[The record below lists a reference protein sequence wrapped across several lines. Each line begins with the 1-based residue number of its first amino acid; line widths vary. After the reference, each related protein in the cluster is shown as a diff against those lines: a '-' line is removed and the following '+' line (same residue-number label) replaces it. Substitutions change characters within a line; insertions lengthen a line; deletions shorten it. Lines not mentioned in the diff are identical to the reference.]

1 MIPKKLA
8 SRLAA
13 LLAACCLLSVPALA
27 AETGEL
33 ALPGGPAPKL
43 TQLSFPEGEDND
55 ELFSAYVSQRLFA
68 AANAGVSPLSAQ
80 DPAGDRLVGDVNK
93 RAYSLLKE
101 KIETTAKSGGSAMYT
116 LTSEELGQKTE
127 WTFEELKDLDN
138 DPENPLFGD
147 SQEMTDEILEQI
159 VSLLFDQ
166 VSAELDA
173 LAVENALLV
182 DCPFDLYWFDKT
194 LGVAFWAQIA
204 EGGGFQNETL
214 SLSLEYRFNY
224 RVAEAYRDEDY
235 VQIEVDGN
243 NNITNLETFK
253 LVVTTD
259 VSRVQAAASAAAAI
273 VAKHQAKS
281 DYEKLLAYKDEICA
295 LTAYN
300 GDAANPDNNVDYGDP
315 WQLIHVFDGDP
326 GTNVVCE
333 GYAKAFQYLC
343 DLTDFGGDVACY
355 LVEGTMSGGTGD
367 GGDGQPGPHM
377 WNIVRIGGRS
387 YLVDVTNSDEGSIGQ
402 DGGLFL
408 AGTAERGEAGYVFRP
423 AENNPV
429 TYQYNKG
436 MIAAWG
442 EQVLTLAEESYS
454 PAPSETGKIAP
465 VAPPEDGRLTVSG
478 SAGQPSWLLVAGY
491 DQDNRLKGVFWV
503 QVEGAYNEELP
514 LPDGTLSWKVLLTGG
529 ESWSPLCGAVASE

>member
-1 MIPKKLA
+1 MISKKLA

-116 LTSEELGQKTE
+116 LTSEDLGQKTQ
-127 WTFEELKDLDN
+127 WTREELAELGYAI
-138 DPENPLFGD
+138 PENPESSEALNEAL
-147 SQEMTDEILEQI
+147 QPIMRK
-159 VSLLFDQ
+159 LFDKL
-166 VSAELDA
+166 SDELNA
-173 LAVENALLV
+173 AAVENALLL

-194 LGVAFWAQIA
+194 LGTM
-204 EGGGFQNETL
+204 FQAGTGKVTYENDTL
-214 SLSLEYRFNY
+214 SMPLEYSFYY
-224 RVAEAYRDEDY
+224 RVAESYRGKDY
-235 VQIEVDGN
+235 VQLGEDEEGN
-243 NNITNLETFK
+243 IIAN
-253 LVVTTD
+253 LVVTTE
-259 VSRVQAAASAAAAI
+259 VSRVNTAAEKAAGI
-273 VAKHQAKS
+273 VTENIGKS
-281 DYEKLLAYKDEICA
+281 DYDKLLAYRDEICA

-300 GDAANPDNNVDYGDP
+300 HDAADAENPDYGDP
-315 WQLIHVFDGDP
+315 WQLINVFDGDP
-326 GTNVVCE
+326 DTNVVCE

-343 DLTDFGGDVACY
+343 DLTAFGGDAACY

-478 SAGQPSWLLVAGY
+478 KAGQPSWLLVAGY

-503 QVEGAYNEELP
+503 QVEGDYNEELP